1 MSPRPI
7 HRPFSDGSMTVDT
20 DLLASLMSGGSHQS
34 ADRGQFNLPPSS
46 FSFSQSLPVRHHSF
60 DYSLPSPLSTS
71 INIAGHMRN
80 SISGGTGANSGGVFN
95 AVKFGNEHPEPP
107 VSLPPAMDG
116 IEQGSHQRPRS
127 QSSSHSVG
135 KAPSSRSRQARKS
148 MTDVRPPRSSLQRG
162 RSQGPTRPMGLGVSL
177 DTHVEG
183 EMTDSISPPDFG
195 ANGAFG
201 LAIASGR
208 DSFNNDTSS
217 WASGS
222 VPSMVPG
229 SLGSFDTDEVLVD
242 SPITPV
248 KPLMQLSDENYK
260 KQRRRECHNLVE
272 KRRREHINAK
282 IEELGTLLPEKYNQ
296 IDEPAE
302 EEDEDGKTSA
312 KKKVSYIDPWMF

>member
-1 MSPRPI
+1 MAHSP
-7 HRPFSDGSMTVDT
+7 
-20 DLLASLMSGGSHQS
+20 
-34 ADRGQFNLPPSS
+34 

-80 SISGGTGANSGGVFN
+80 NISGGTGVNSGGVFN
-95 AVKFGNEHPEPP
+95 TVKFGNEHPEPP
-107 VSLPPAMDG
+107 VSLPPAIDA
-116 IEQGSHQRPRS
+116 IEQGSHQRSRS
-127 QSSSHSVG
+127 QSSAHSVG

-162 RSQGPTRPMGLGVSL
+162 RSQGPTRPMGLGMSL

-201 LAIASGR
+201 LAIAAGR

-248 KPLMQLSDENYK
+248 KPSCSCQMRTTRSKGEGSVIIWL
-260 KQRRRECHNLVE
+260 RREGENISTPKSKSLGRCCRRSIIKSMSLQRKKTRMVRLPQRKRLV
-272 KRRREHINAK
+272 
-282 IEELGTLLPEKYNQ
+282 TLIHRCFE
-296 IDEPAE
+296 
-302 EEDEDGKTSA
+302 S
-312 KKKVSYIDPWMF
+312 S